1 MAACNTSSTT
11 ILPLAFNSLCLDAG
25 RQNPLLLPEKKGGC
39 SWSPTHL
46 RRKRPHV
53 LGKQHSIIRAM
64 NSHFPFYY
72 RFSVQPGKYFVTDT
86 PDLRNVWAAPAST
99 FKELVCLY
107 IENPV
112 KLPTDQATFLAMN
125 ESERWKQPSPSFI
138 MPASFNASRCIQQKD
153 QERHC
158 NLVIL
163 EIDTRSDANLF
174 MRNQGELANRLKAY
188 NFCAYR
194 SPFSTADNP
203 CLIVLVEADNIP
215 ESRYASA
222 AKTIARKL
230 RLKHLDESC
239 LRPSTPFPL
248 PVIFG
253 KHPSGISAPWMQ

>member
-1 MAACNTSSTT
+1 MAARYTSSTT

-25 RQNPLLLPEKKGGC
+25 RQNPLLLSEKKRGC

-53 LGKQHSIIRAM
+53 FGKQRSIIRAM
-64 NSHFPFYY
+64 HSHFPFHY
-72 RFSVQPGKYFVTDT
+72 RFSVQPAKYFVIDT
-86 PDLRNVWAAPAST
+86 PDLRNVRAALAST

-112 KLPTDQATFLAMN
+112 TLTTDQATFLAMK
-125 ESERWKQPSPSFI
+125 ESERWKQSSPSFI
-138 MPASFNASRCIQQKD
+138 LPATFNASRYIQQKD
-153 QERHC
+153 QERFC

-163 EIDTRSDANLF
+163 KVDARSGSNRF
-174 MRNQGELANRLKAY
+174 MRNKNELIEPLKDY

-203 CLIVLVEADNIP
+203 CLIVLVEADSIP
-215 ESRYASA
+215 EPRYASA